1 MLRGMARLTTSGDLI
16 AAGLSILFGLGIGA
30 IIVAAMSPG
39 TARTCAACIIGAVA
53 LGVLLNTWLGVFGRY
68 RQLVAGKCPNPLCHG
83 VVQPRELVGR
93 GNVVCPTCKK
103 TWPELAGMHFRAT
116 SRG

>member
-16 AAGLSILFGLGIGA
+16 ITGVSILLGLGIGGIVLAA
-30 IIVAAMSPG
+30 ISPG
-39 TARTCAACIIGAVA
+39 GTRTCATCIIGVVMF
-53 LGVLLNTWLGVFGRY
+53 GVLLNTWLGVFRRY

-83 VVQPRELVGR
+83 VVQPSELVGR

-103 TWPELAGMHFRAT
+103 TWPELSGMQFRAT